1 MPAPSIALMI
11 YGDESS
17 NRNAIT
23 EEKYKELAAA
33 FSSAGCEVSS
43 VLYNDNV
50 AENLSLE
57 LLKYDAVLVWVNP
70 IEQGNDR
77 KKLDD
82 LLRKIAQG
90 GVFVSAHPDLILKM
104 GTKEVL
110 YKTRDMSWGG
120 AINIYKDL
128 EDFEKRFPEILGAY
142 TTRVLKQHRGN
153 GGNGVY
159 KITLRNDGLVEL
171 VHAIK
176 GGDERIISLAQLFE
190 TFRPYFSN
198 HGLLVDQP
206 WNENCVN
213 GEPEIFF

>member
-11 YGDESS
+11 YGDETS

-90 GVFVSAHPDLILKM
+90 VF
-104 GTKEVL
+104 L
-110 YKTRDMSWGG
+110 YLPT
-120 AINIYKDL
+120 
-128 EDFEKRFPEILGAY
+128 P
-142 TTRVLKQHRGN
+142 T
-153 GGNGVY
+153 
-159 KITLRNDGLVEL
+159 
-171 VHAIK
+171 
-176 GGDERIISLAQLFE
+176 
-190 TFRPYFSN
+190 
-198 HGLLVDQP
+198 
-206 WNENCVN
+206 
-213 GEPEIFF
+213 